1 LYGLAGDL
9 SDGGEWSR
17 LKRYRNLFEHELCL
31 VRKDSTSRELPPWLD
46 GKDPPSIPYGQMKSD
61 AVDML
66 RFTRAAI
73 FYFVFLI
80 RSQSRGRSDGHQGR
94 TITFPKKP
102 IGKD

>member
-1 LYGLAGDL
+1 
-9 SDGGEWSR
+9 
-17 LKRYRNLFEHELCL
+17 
-31 VRKDSTSRELPPWLD
+31 
-46 GKDPPSIPYGQMKSD
+46 MKSD